1 MGCWWLV
8 GPWCK
13 VGLAEVEWSHRFV
26 ENVLLTRATEGF
38 RKGRVWTEVVLVGAR
53 CRGCGF
59 SPGHSRN
66 LAARGFVW
74 VAAGV
79 RTCGFSLGE
88 NKNFG
93 DAWLAVGSYLWVFPR
108 RE

>member
-26 ENVLLTRATEGF
+26 EHVLLIRVTEGF
-38 RKGRVWTEVVLVGAR
+38 RKGLVWIEVVLVGAR
-53 CRGCGF
+53 CRRCGL

-66 LAARGFVW
+66 VAAPGFVR
-74 VAAGV
+74 VAVGV
-79 RTCGFSLGE
+79 RTCGFPLGE

-93 DAWLAVGSYLWVFPR
+93 GARLAVGSYLWAFPR